1 MGVINNSLWER
12 NRMSDSTADRKVTTP
27 GRPDEGGSKEAKAH
41 PVVLLVDDDGAT
53 LALMAT
59 SLKGLAGRTL
69 LAKNGEEALEIVQAE
84 PSVALVITDVGMSV
98 MDGLELLRRIREFKQ
113 LADLPVIICSGNDDP
128 TTMQKAWEYRC
139 ARYLIKPILAEVLVD
154 EVTAVLSCLA

>member
-1 MGVINNSLWER
+1 MGLINNSLWER

-69 LAKNGEEALEIVQAE
+69 LARMARKPLRLCKR
-84 PSVALVITDVGMSV
+84 SH
-98 MDGLELLRRIREFKQ
+98 LL
-113 LADLPVIICSGNDDP
+113 P
-128 TTMQKAWEYRC
+128 W
-139 ARYLIKPILAEVLVD
+139 
-154 EVTAVLSCLA
+154 

>member
-1 MGVINNSLWER
+1 M
-12 NRMSDSTADRKVTTP
+12 
-27 GRPDEGGSKEAKAH
+27 
-41 PVVLLVDDDGAT
+41 VLLVDDDGAT

-98 MDGLELLRRIREFKQ
+98 MDGLELL
-113 LADLPVIICSGNDDP
+113 AGYGSSNSLPIF
-128 TTMQKAWEYRC
+128 R
-139 ARYLIKPILAEVLVD
+139 
-154 EVTAVLSCLA
+154 

>member
-1 MGVINNSLWER
+1 
-12 NRMSDSTADRKVTTP
+12 MSDPTTDRKLPTP
-27 GRPDEGGSKEAKAH
+27 GHPDEGGSKEAH

-84 PSVALVITDVGMSV
+84 PSVALVITDVGMPV
-98 MDGLELLRRIREFKQ
+98 MDGLELLRRIRECER
-113 LADLPVIICSGNDDP
+113 LAHLPVILCSGNDNP
-128 TTMQKAWEYRC
+128 ATMQKAWEYRC
-139 ARYLIKPILAEVLVD
+139 TRYLIKPILAEVLVD
-154 EVTAVLSCLA
+154 EVTAVLGRLTK

>member
-1 MGVINNSLWER
+1 
-12 NRMSDSTADRKVTTP
+12 MSDSTADRKVTTP

-41 PVVLLVDDDGAT
+41 PVVLLVDDDGAA

-98 MDGLELLRRIREFKQ
+98 MDGLGVCDEKRGWDRLRSCADCRMLLQ
-113 LADLPVIICSGNDDP
+113 L
-128 TTMQKAWEYRC
+128 
-139 ARYLIKPILAEVLVD
+139 
-154 EVTAVLSCLA
+154 